1 MLLIKERPTISVGVI
16 ADSAVTPTVIVVRAL
31 VLNIFLCMIVNFSSS
46 FLVVI
51 IKFQVA
57 MIIS

>member
-1 MLLIKERPTISVGVI
+1 MTVGVT
-16 ADSAVTPTVIVVRAL
+16 ADSAVTPTVIVVIAL

-57 MIIS
+57 IIIS